1 MEIYERVQQIRKN
14 LGFSRREFGEKLG
27 VTESVIVNI
36 EFNRLKRPDQKEP
49 VYKLICE
56 KFNVNEN
63 WLRTGEGEMF
73 EQLSRNQEIVQEV
86 NRVLRGEPESFRS
99 RLISALCRLDESDWE
114 VLEKIALQMA
124 YPNEPPPQ
132 ILPFA
137 ARDGIPTEITEMPEE
152 KEKRRA
158 ETLRD
163 LETIPDITLP
173 DK

>member
-1 MEIYERVQQIRKN
+1 MHIGERIKQHRKETGLN
-14 LGFSRREFGEKLG
+14 QSEYAERLGEKQG
-27 VTESVIVNI
+27 IISAMEKG
-36 EFNRLKRPDQKEP
+36 NRNVSDRTIRA
-49 VYKLICE
+49 ICSE
-56 KFNVNEN
+56 FNVNEN

-73 EQLSRNQEIVQEV
+73 EQLSRNQEIAREV
-86 NRVLRGEPESFRS
+86 NRVLRDEPESFRS
-99 RLISALCRLDESDWE
+99 RLIAALCRLDESDWE

-124 YPNEPPPQ
+124 YPNEPPPH

-137 ARDGIPTEITEMPEE
+137 ARDGIPTEITETPEE

-163 LETIPDITLP
+163 LENIPDITLP

>member
-1 MEIYERVQQIRKN
+1 MDINKRIKELRQ
-14 LGFSRREFGEKLG
+14 KLG
-27 VTESVIVNI
+27 LSQPTFAQRISISNGYIAAIELGNRRVNDRIV
-36 EFNRLKRPDQKEP
+36 
-49 VYKLICE
+49 KLVCSE
-56 KFNVNEN
+56 FNVNEN

-73 EQLSRNQEIVQEV
+73 EQLSRNQEITQEV

-137 ARDGIPTEITEMPEE
+137 ARDGIPTEITETPEE